1 MELRLFNF
9 EIKNLYTEYWQLV
22 SEVTAL
28 GMLEKNFER
37 ITPKITEMLHGKEIK
52 IPEGIYQNKKI
63 RERKSPNNLNP
74 GNFVTFSPFS
84 FRFRVIILRVN
95 LSYALY

>member
-52 IPEGIYQNKKI
+52 ISEGIIRIKK
-63 RERKSPNNLNP
+63 
-74 GNFVTFSPFS
+74 
-84 FRFRVIILRVN
+84 
-95 LSYALY
+95 

>member
-52 IPEGIYQNKKI
+52 IPEGIIRIKK
-63 RERKSPNNLNP
+63 
-74 GNFVTFSPFS
+74 
-84 FRFRVIILRVN
+84 
-95 LSYALY
+95 

>member
-37 ITPKITEMLHGKEIK
+37 ITPKITEMLHGTRADAGLGKGLE
-52 IPEGIYQNKKI
+52 
-63 RERKSPNNLNP
+63 
-74 GNFVTFSPFS
+74 
-84 FRFRVIILRVN
+84 
-95 LSYALY
+95 